1 MREVS
6 HTCLLNTLSER
17 RGSRFTSGSDN
28 YLRALNL
35 QYYYLGYLNNYGC
48 SFKESKGLAPQKF
61 DCTKNSNDKRLELE
75 CSLAKESY
83 HRDDDCSY
91 RLGPYCAC
99 RGDTCVHCEK

>member
-1 MREVS
+1 M
-6 HTCLLNTLSER
+6 
-17 RGSRFTSGSDN
+17 
-28 YLRALNL
+28 
-35 QYYYLGYLNNYGC
+35 
-48 SFKESKGLAPQKF
+48 APQKF